1 MRAAQCGRMATMHAI
16 RRRLLAAAPLAL
28 APFGARAFRLET
40 ATPALAA
47 DYAAS
52 ACEAPE
58 THEAIRIAL
67 DQLME
72 GRPVPQEMP
81 PRLSALARCPFCG
94 CGVAGAAD
102 HGEGAAPSRG

>member
-1 MRAAQCGRMATMHAI
+1 MNAI

-28 APFGARAFRLET
+28 APFGARAFRMED
-40 ATPALAA
+40 APASLAA
-47 DYAAS
+47 DYAA

-72 GRPVPQEMP
+72 GRPVPQEAP
-81 PRLSALARCPFCG
+81 PRLAGLARCPFCG

-102 HGEGAAPSRG
+102 HGEGEAPKPG

>member
-1 MRAAQCGRMATMHAI
+1 MHAI

-28 APFGARAFRLET
+28 VPFGARAFRLET
-40 ATPALAA
+40 ASPTLAA
-47 DYAAS
+47 EYAAS

-72 GRPVPQEMP
+72 GRPVPQEAP
-81 PRLSALARCPFCG
+81 PRLTALARCPFCG
-94 CGVAGAAD
+94 CGVAGATD
-102 HGEGAAPSRG
+102 HGEGAASRPG

>member
-1 MRAAQCGRMATMHAI
+1 MSAF
-16 RRRLLAAAPLAL
+16 RRHLLAAAPLAL

-47 DYAAS
+47 DYAA

-72 GRPVPQEMP
+72 GRPVPQDIP

-94 CGVAGAAD
+94 CGVAAGAAD
-102 HGEGAAPSRG
+102 HGEGADPSRG

>member
-1 MRAAQCGRMATMHAI
+1 MNAF

-28 APFGARAFRLET
+28 APFGARAFRLEA

-72 GRPVPQEMP
+72 GRPVPQEAP
-81 PRLSALARCPFCG
+81 PRLSALAHCPFCG
-94 CGVAGAAD
+94 CGVAAGAAD
-102 HGEGAAPSRG
+102 HGEGAAPRPG

>member
-1 MRAAQCGRMATMHAI
+1 MTAI
-16 RRRLLAAAPLAL
+16 RRRLLAATPLAL
-28 APFGARAFRLET
+28 VPFGAQAFRLEA

-47 DYAAS
+47 DYGAS

-72 GRPVPQEMP
+72 GRPVPQEAP
-81 PRLSALARCPFCG
+81 PRLAALARCPFCG

-102 HGEGAAPSRG
+102 HGEGATPRPG

>member
-1 MRAAQCGRMATMHAI
+1 MATMHAI

-102 HGEGAAPSRG
+102 HGEGAAPRPG

>member
-1 MRAAQCGRMATMHAI
+1 MTTI

-28 APFGARAFRLET
+28 APAAARAFRLE
-40 ATPALAA
+40 PAAA
-47 DYAAS
+47 EVAAEYAAS
-52 ACEAPE
+52 ACEAPA
-58 THEAIRIAL
+58 THEAIRIEL

-72 GRPVPQEMP
+72 GRPVPQEAP

-102 HGEGAAPSRG
+102 HGEGAAPRPG

>member
-1 MRAAQCGRMATMHAI
+1 MNAI

-28 APFGARAFRLET
+28 APFGARAFRLEAASPT
-40 ATPALAA
+40 LAA
-47 DYAAS
+47 DYAAA

-72 GRPVPQEMP
+72 GRPVPQEAP

-94 CGVAGAAD
+94 CGVSAGAAD
-102 HGEGAAPSRG
+102 HGEGAAPGPG